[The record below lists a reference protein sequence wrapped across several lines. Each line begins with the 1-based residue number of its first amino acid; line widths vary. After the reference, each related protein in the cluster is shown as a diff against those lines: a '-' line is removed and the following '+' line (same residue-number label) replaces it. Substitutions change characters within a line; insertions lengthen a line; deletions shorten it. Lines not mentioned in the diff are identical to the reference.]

1 MNANLRPYLA
11 AAIAL
16 PLTAC
21 AHAAMMGGMGLGIG
35 MTGHHRGA
43 TACESEARAMEA
55 HLQRVDTIGAE
66 KLAAI
71 IPAHVRRL
79 EALLDGCESRP
90 SDVSPSADTVR
101 VTAGALREDLSRL
114 RQVSPSEL
122 GVFMPAHTDRIRTF
136 LSLQHRG
143 REDHSHTRGEMDG
156 HDALTPSSRLP
167 QLMTAAGFQDVRE
180 MRRFAVPLGTVSLY
194 RGRKADEEVDS

>member
-1 MNANLRPYLA
+1 MNANLRTYLA

-35 MTGHHRGA
+35 MMGHHRGA

-66 KLAAI
+66 QMAAI
-71 IPAHVRRL
+71 IPVHVRRL

-90 SDVSPSADTVR
+90 SDASPSADTVR
-101 VTAGALREDLSRL
+101 GMARGLREDLSRL
-114 RQVSPSEL
+114 RQASPSEL
-122 GVFMPAHTDRIRTF
+122 GVFMPEHNARVWAF

-143 REDHSHTRGEMDG
+143 REDHSHTRGEIG
-156 HDALTPSSRLP
+156 GLEPLTPLCRVP
-167 QLMTAAGFQDVRE
+167 QLMAAAGLQGTRE
-180 MRRFAVPLGTVSLY
+180 TRRFAVPLGTVSLY
-194 RGRKADEEVDS
+194 RGRKAAEEVGS